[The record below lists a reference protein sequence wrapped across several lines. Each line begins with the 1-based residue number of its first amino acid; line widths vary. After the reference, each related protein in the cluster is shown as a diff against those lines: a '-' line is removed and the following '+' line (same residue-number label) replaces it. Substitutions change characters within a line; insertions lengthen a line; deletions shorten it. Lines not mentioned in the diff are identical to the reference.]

1 MIQLGVKA
9 LELDINA
16 TLILDL
22 SGKLDTGLAISGVT
36 EQRWTIKMATNAE
49 RMDRIES
56 KIDKLSEV
64 LVQMA
69 RVEEKLINQEEDHK
83 ILRKDIYDLYEK
95 VGDMQKV
102 VQRNQITVNIIN
114 RISWIIITGVVGGF
128 GTLITYLFN
137 K

>member
-1 MIQLGVKA
+1 
-9 LELDINA
+9 
-16 TLILDL
+16 
-22 SGKLDTGLAISGVT
+22 
-36 EQRWTIKMATNAE
+36 MATQAE

-69 RVEEKLINQEEDHK
+69 RVEERLLNQEDDHK
-83 ILRKDIYDLYEK
+83 QLRKDISSLSDK
-95 VGDMQKV
+95 VGEMEKV
-102 VQRNQITVNIIN
+102 VQKNQITVNIIN

-128 GTLITYLFN
+128 GTVITYLFN

>member
-1 MIQLGVKA
+1 
-9 LELDINA
+9 
-16 TLILDL
+16 
-22 SGKLDTGLAISGVT
+22 
-36 EQRWTIKMATNAE
+36 MATQAE

-69 RVEEKLINQEEDHK
+69 RVEERLLNQEDDHK
-83 ILRKDIYDLYEK
+83 LLRKDISNLSDK
-95 VGDMQKV
+95 VSEMEKV
-102 VQRNQITVNIIN
+102 VQKNQITVNIIN

>member
-1 MIQLGVKA
+1 
-9 LELDINA
+9 
-16 TLILDL
+16 
-22 SGKLDTGLAISGVT
+22 
-36 EQRWTIKMATNAE
+36 MATNAE

-69 RVEEKLINQEEDHK
+69 RVEERLLNQEEDHK
-83 ILRKDIYDLYEK
+83 HLRKDISNLSDKVSDMEK
-95 VGDMQKV
+95 IVQK
-102 VQRNQITVNIIN
+102 NQTTVNIIN
-114 RISWIIITGVVGGF
+114 RVSWIIITGVVGGF

>member
-1 MIQLGVKA
+1 
-9 LELDINA
+9 
-16 TLILDL
+16 
-22 SGKLDTGLAISGVT
+22 
-36 EQRWTIKMATNAE
+36 MATNAE

-69 RVEEKLINQEEDHK
+69 RVEERLLNQEEDHK
-83 ILRKDIYDLYEK
+83 YIRKKINDLDDK
-95 VGDMQKV
+95 VSEMEKV
-102 VQRNQITVNIIN
+102 VQKNQITVNIIN

>member
-1 MIQLGVKA
+1 M
-9 LELDINA
+9 
-16 TLILDL
+16 
-22 SGKLDTGLAISGVT
+22 VT
-36 EQRWTIKMATNAE
+36 QAE
-49 RMDRIES
+49 RMDRIEN

-69 RVEEKLINQEEDHK
+69 RVEERLLNQEDDHK
-83 ILRKDIYDLYEK
+83 LLRKDISNLSDK
-95 VGDMQKV
+95 VSEMEKV
-102 VQRNQITVNIIN
+102 VQKNQITVNIIN